1 MNYDKLAECP
11 EFTVVNEYV
20 PEMEVGSGAYESE
33 AQLEK
38 RFIELL
44 ESQGYEY
51 LKTLTQE
58 ADLVANLR
66 KQMERLN
73 HVALKEGSFTDSEW
87 KRFYKDVLANE
98 KDHVV
103 EKTKKFQEER
113 RFDFAFDDG
122 HHDNLMIVDAE
133 HPANNALQVINQ
145 YEEHEGAHEVRY
157 DVTVLMNGLPVV
169 HVELKKRG
177 VAIREA
183 FNQIKRYTRD
193 GFWAGAALFAWVH
206 VFVIS
211 NGTDTKYYANTTRDN
226 HLREMKNAATKG
238 GKKTSNSFEF
248 TSWWADAKNKPIT
261 DLKDFAKTF
270 FAQRTLRN
278 ILTRF
283 CVFTEEEVLMVMRP
297 YQIAA
302 TERILD
308 RIRYASNNPK
318 TLGTVVAGG
327 YVWHS
332 TGSGKTLTSFKTAQ
346 LATQLDYIDRVL
358 FVVDRQ
364 DLDNQTQRE
373 YNRFQKDCVKGTVDT
388 AALTAQL
395 SDAITVDKAGHPVKK
410 SKIVITTIQKLAIF
424 VGNNAA
430 GSEHAGIY
438 QKHVVLI
445 FDECHRSQFGKMHA
459 EIAKKFKKYH
469 IFGFTGTP
477 IFAKNSSSSGNPNMR
492 TTEQAFGTQLH
503 QYTIVD
509 AIRDQNVLPFHV
521 ETVGK
526 VSPKQNIQ
534 DKDVKSIDIEA
545 ALLKPERIA
554 EVVKYILGHFGDK
567 TLRAKAYML
576 KGEQVRGFNSIF
588 CVSSV
593 KAAMAYYGEF
603 KKQMAALPEGDPSK
617 GLKIATIFTY
627 SQNEDDP
634 EDGALDGGG
643 DVTQLDK
650 TSREFLEGAIK
661 DYNVLFPKAG
671 KSAFGAG
678 DGDQFHNYY
687 MDISEKMKK
696 RQLDLL
702 IVVNM
707 FLTGFDATTLNTL
720 WVDKNLKLHG
730 LLQAFSRTNRILNSV
745 KTCGNIVCFRNLE
758 DQTNEAISLF
768 GDKDAAGIVKIRT
781 FEEYYSKGY
790 TDGNGHHVRSYL
802 ELVEALLAQ
811 FPLGNVVTGEKAVKE
826 FVTLFG
832 EILRRLNVLRV
843 FDEFSEDKAAKQV
856 LTDLQL
862 QDYKSWYL
870 DFYDKLRGKEKG
882 ESENINDDIVFEMDT
897 IRQFDVNI
905 DYILAMVEQYHG
917 DNCKD
922 KDLLGKIKKA
932 LDASPS
938 LRPKRTLINAFV
950 HDYNASNAQTNWAA
964 FVMAKLDKDVK
975 TLAEK
980 YGMDAEKTYTFLTNA
995 LAIGVLSTSGEDFNK
1010 ILPPM
1015 SMFADD
1021 DAIASYTAKK
1031 DAIIADLTAL
1041 YDEYKGVYVDLTD
1054 YYSATPAEWW
1064 KSGKQGV
1071 PSPQPPG
1078 YCAYLV
1084 MQAEYY
1090 DAIESGEKRAEFR
1103 EVKPKYIPMLRNKK
1117 PVAVRLAYG
1126 YTTRQMVWE
1135 VVDVVEDGGWFV
1147 IDLGKRLS

>member
-1 MNYDKLAECP
+1 MEYDKLAECP
-11 EFTVVNEYV
+11 EFTVVNEYL
-20 PEMEVGSGAYESE
+20 PEIEVGSGAYESE

-38 RFIELL
+38 RFIQTL

-51 LKTLTQE
+51 LNTLTQE
-58 ADLVANLR
+58 ADLIDNLR
-66 KQMERLN
+66 RQMEKLN
-73 HVALKEGSFTDSEW
+73 REELKGGTFTDKEW
-87 KRFYKDVLANE
+87 ARFYSEILANP

-113 RFDFAFDDG
+113 RFDFTFDDG
-122 HHDNLMIVDAE
+122 HHDNLMIVDVE
-133 HPANNALQVINQ
+133 HPGKNTLQVINQ
-145 YEEHEGAHEVRY
+145 YEELGGEHEVRY

-169 HVELKKRG
+169 HIELKKRG

-183 FNQIKRYTRD
+183 FNQIKRYSRD
-193 GFWAGAALFAWVH
+193 GFWAGAALFEWVQI
-206 VFVIS
+206 FVIS
-211 NGTDTKYYANTTRDN
+211 NGTETKYYANTTRDN
-226 HLREMKNAATKG
+226 HLREMANAATKG

-248 TSWWADAKNKPIT
+248 TSWWADARNNPIT
-261 DLKDFAKTF
+261 DLRDFAKTF

-302 TERILD
+302 TERILE

-318 TLGTVVAGG
+318 TLGTVTAGG

-346 LATQLDYIDRVL
+346 LATKLDYIDRVL

-395 SDAITVDKAGHPVKK
+395 SDAITCDKNGKPVQK
-410 SKIVITTIQKLAIF
+410 SKIVITTIQKLSIF
-424 VGNNAA
+424 VNNNAP

-438 QKHVVLI
+438 QKHVVII

-477 IFAKNSSSSGNPNMR
+477 IFAKNAGASGNPNMR
-492 TTEQAFGTQLH
+492 TTEQAFGAQLH

-521 ETVGK
+521 ETIGK
-526 VSPKQNIQ
+526 VSPKENIQ
-534 DKDVKSIDIEA
+534 DKNVKSIDVES
-545 ALLKPERIA
+545 ALLKPERVT
-554 EVVKYILGHFGDK
+554 EVVKYILSHFDDK
-567 TLRAKAYML
+567 TLRAKSYML
-576 KGEQVRGFNSIF
+576 KGEQVKGFNSIF

-593 KAAMAYYGEF
+593 KAAMAYYDEF
-603 KKQMAALPEGDPSK
+603 KRQLEALPEDHPAK

-634 EDGALDGGG
+634 EDGDLDGGG
-643 DVTQLDK
+643 DVTKLDQ
-650 TSREFLEGAIK
+650 TSRQFLEGAIQ
-661 DYNVLFPKAG
+661 DYNGLFPKSG

-678 DGDQFHNYY
+678 NGDQFHNYY
-687 MDISEKMKK
+687 MDISEKMKT
-696 RQLDLL
+696 RRLDLL

-745 KTCGNIVCFRNLE
+745 KTCGNVICFRNLE

-768 GDKDAAGIVKIRT
+768 GDKNAAGIVKIRT
-781 FEEYYSKGY
+781 FAEYYSTGY
-790 TDGNGHHVRSYL
+790 ADGNGRKVKSYV
-802 ELVEALLAQ
+802 ELIHELTAEYPLDTVIIGEAAIKG
-811 FPLGNVVTGEKAVKE
+811 FVV
-826 FVTLFG
+826 LFG
-832 EILRRLNVLRV
+832 ELLRRLNILRV
-843 FDEFSEDKAAKQV
+843 FDEFSEDRAAKQI

-870 DFYDKLRGKEKG
+870 DFYDRLRGKEKG
-882 ESENINDDIVFEMDT
+882 ERENINDDIVFEMDT

-905 DYILAMVEQYHG
+905 DYILSMVDQYHG
-917 DNCKD
+917 ANCQD
-922 KDLLGKIKKA
+922 KELLGKIRKA

-938 LRPKRTLINAFV
+938 LRPKRTLIHAFI
-950 HDYNASNAQTNWAA
+950 HAYNSSNGQVNWAA
-964 FVMAKLDKDVK
+964 FVIEKLGKDVQA
-975 TLAEK
+975 LAEK
-980 YGMDAEKTYTFLTNA
+980 HGMDAEKTYTYLTNSLGIGA
-995 LAIGVLSTSGEDFNK
+995 LATSGEDFNN
-1010 ILPPM
+1010 ILPAM
-1015 SMFADD
+1015 SMFATD
-1021 DAIASYTAKK
+1021 DAATAYAEKTA
-1031 DAIIADLTAL
+1031 AISADLQL
-1041 YDEYKGVYVDLTD
+1041 LFDEYKGVYVDLID
-1054 YYSATPAEWW
+1054 SYSATPAECW
-1064 KSGKQGV
+1064 KSGKPGV
-1071 PSPQPPG
+1071 PSPVPPG

-1084 MQAEYY
+1084 MMSEYY
-1090 DAIESGEKRAEFR
+1090 DAIESGEKRMEYR
-1103 EVKPKYIPMLRNKK
+1103 TVNPKYIPMFRHKK

-1126 YTTRQMVWE
+1126 YTTRQMTWE
-1135 VVDVVEDGGWFV
+1135 VVGVEENGGSFE
-1147 IDLGKRLS
+1147 IELGKRLA